1 MQAPGLA
8 VRPCTCNGLLTQ
20 VDDPEV
26 TADVLRAEPVGEDGR
41 GARYYFLSGDKHED
55 CYLFK

>member
-1 MQAPGLA
+1 M
-8 VRPCTCNGLLTQ
+8 RPCTCNGLLTQ